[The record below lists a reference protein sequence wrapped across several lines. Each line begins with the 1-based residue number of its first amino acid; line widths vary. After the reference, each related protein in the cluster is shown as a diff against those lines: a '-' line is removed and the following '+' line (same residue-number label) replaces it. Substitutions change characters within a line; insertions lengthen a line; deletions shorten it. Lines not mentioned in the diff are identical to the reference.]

1 MASRYRN
8 KNRNSRGKVAKWKV
22 ALLSFEALVIVMYL
36 LVTSVYAWYK
46 VDKIGFIKAASKS
59 TILRGLISGT
69 DTAKSYEK
77 NVQDKDFNKDN
88 VKINEGVSKK
98 TETYLN
104 IALFG
109 IDSRSEDF
117 DDGSRSDS
125 IIVVSIN
132 SKTGKVRMASVYRDT
147 MLKITDS
154 DGDVTYTKA
163 NAGFA
168 IGGAEGAINMLNTNL
183 DLNITDYAVVNFTGL
198 ATIIDKL
205 GGIDVKISWD
215 ELTYINGYLTETR
228 KITGLDT
235 PDLTAADYGEDGLV
249 HLTGLQATAFCRI
262 RYVPF
267 TDVDG
272 QVYRD
277 DYGRTARQRFVI
289 KQLVEKAKA
298 AGSDQV
304 ISIAKDILNQGSGD
318 EKIFATSLSINE
330 IFDLIPTVL
339 DFELGESIGFPFTCD
354 TPKVNGASM
363 VVAQGLTYNVSKLH
377 DAMFDEKNY
386 EPSSTVKEISDYITS
401 YTGVPTVVLE
411 GDEDTVNEY
420 GSTSNEDDYSTE
432 GNSNS
437 NY

>member
-8 KNRNSRGKVAKWKV
+8 KNSRGKVAKWKV

-183 DLNITDYAVVNFTGL
+183 DLNITDYAVHSG
-198 ATIIDKL
+198 
-205 GGIDVKISWD
+205 
-215 ELTYINGYLTETR
+215 TE
-228 KITGLDT
+228 GH
-235 PDLTAADYGEDGLV
+235 AGFADYGEDGLV

-420 GSTSNEDDYSTE
+420 GSTSNEDGYSTE